1 MLSDWG
7 YQRFYGGEYEC
18 FDRGQEGAG
27 GCEEGVEEIVSRT
40 SERASLRSRR
50 ESELYLIL
58 VQVSNRLLPSPCF
71 GDRFTTA
78 LTNRQSEL
86 AAMEPKKE
94 TNGNGDAEEDV
105 PPESVSAAVSEHDEL
120 EETPAPS
127 EADHDEPPTS
137 PLSEPAVK
145 SRRQANAQQ
154 AAAKAEEEARIK
166 QEREIVK
173 AKKSESK
180 AIINEKKRLIDEE
193 EKLTIRL
200 RELDLEFRTHIYTL
214 RSRPLGYDR
223 FGNKIWWFD
232 GIGSGTPLSTSP
244 ADGGG
249 GTGGGGGGYG
259 TGRIYIQGVDDEEI
273 DWLVI
278 SGEVEKSYIEGRRAK
293 EEGERLGAG
302 EWGVYDTPEQVRF
315 LFLIFLLLSFSF
327 PSDSTPRS
335 GSIVNS
341 TSFIYFRQCTTK
353 RTA

>member
-1 MLSDWG
+1 MS
-7 YQRFYGGEYEC
+7 
-18 FDRGQEGAG
+18 A
-27 GCEEGVEEIVSRT
+27 
-40 SERASLRSRR
+40 RARLRSRR
-50 ESELYLIL
+50 VINLCLAL
-58 VQVSNRLLPSPCF
+58 VQVSLEMLSSSCF
-71 GDRFTTA
+71 KVPMWVG
-78 LTNRQSEL
+78 LTNRQAEL

-94 TNGNGDAEEDV
+94 NGNGDAEEDV
-105 PPESVSAAVSEHDEL
+105 PADTVSAAVSEHDEL
-120 EETPAPS
+120 EDTPAPS
-127 EADHDEPPTS
+127 EADHEEPPTS

-180 AIINEKKRLIDEE
+180 AIVNEKKRLIDEE

-244 ADGGG
+244 SADAGV
-249 GTGGGGGGYG
+249 GYG
-259 TGRIYIQGVDDEEI
+259 TGRLYIQGVDEEEI

-278 SGEVEKSYIEGRRAK
+278 SGEVEKGYIEGRRGK
-293 EEGERLGAG
+293 EEGERLSAG
-302 EWGVYDTPEQVRF
+302 EWGVYDTPEQVCF
-315 LFLIFLLLSFSF
+315 FFQLSPPF
-327 PSDSTPRS
+327 PRS
-335 GSIVNS
+335 QDVSYLVFHLLDISSPRILRWN
-341 TSFIYFRQCTTK
+341 RH
-353 RTA
+353 

>member
-1 MLSDWG
+1 
-7 YQRFYGGEYEC
+7 
-18 FDRGQEGAG
+18 
-27 GCEEGVEEIVSRT
+27 
-40 SERASLRSRR
+40 
-50 ESELYLIL
+50 
-58 VQVSNRLLPSPCF
+58 
-71 GDRFTTA
+71 
-78 LTNRQSEL
+78 
-86 AAMEPKKE
+86 MEPKKE
-94 TNGNGDAEEDV
+94 NGNGEAEEDV
-105 PPESVSAAVSEHDEL
+105 PADTVSAAVSEHDEL
-120 EETPAPS
+120 EDTPAPS
-127 EADHDEPPTS
+127 EADHEEPPTS

-244 ADGGG
+244 SADAGA
-249 GTGGGGGGYG
+249 GYG
-259 TGRIYIQGVDDEEI
+259 TGRLYIQGVDEEEI

-278 SGEVEKSYIEGRRAK
+278 SGEVEKGYIEGRRGK

-302 EWGVYDTPEQVRF
+302 EWGLYDTPEQVRVPSQPF
-315 LFLIFLLLSFSF
+315 LYSQDLNMFHIWCFTFSIFSSPGSSDAMKNGMDANISYT
-327 PSDSTPRS
+327 PS
-335 GSIVNS
+335 
-341 TSFIYFRQCTTK
+341 K
-353 RTA
+353 RG

>member
-1 MLSDWG
+1 
-7 YQRFYGGEYEC
+7 
-18 FDRGQEGAG
+18 
-27 GCEEGVEEIVSRT
+27 
-40 SERASLRSRR
+40 
-50 ESELYLIL
+50 
-58 VQVSNRLLPSPCF
+58 
-71 GDRFTTA
+71 
-78 LTNRQSEL
+78 
-86 AAMEPKKE
+86 MEPKKE

-105 PPESVSAAVSEHDEL
+105 PAESVSAAVSEHDEL

-127 EADHDEPPTS
+127 EADHEEPPTS

-244 ADGGG
+244 AADA
-249 GTGGGGGGYG
+249 GGGGGGYG
-259 TGRIYIQGVDDEEI
+259 TGRLYIQGVDDEEI

-278 SGEVEKSYIEGRRAK
+278 SGEVEKGYIEGRRAK

-315 LFLIFLLLSFSF
+315 SVFLNSLSSIPKRPPIFQS
-327 PSDSTPRS
+327 PWYTYSTYS
-335 GSIVNS
+335 CLEYSAS
-341 TSFIYFRQCTTK
+341 
-353 RTA
+353 

>member
-1 MLSDWG
+1 
-7 YQRFYGGEYEC
+7 
-18 FDRGQEGAG
+18 
-27 GCEEGVEEIVSRT
+27 
-40 SERASLRSRR
+40 
-50 ESELYLIL
+50 
-58 VQVSNRLLPSPCF
+58 
-71 GDRFTTA
+71 
-78 LTNRQSEL
+78 
-86 AAMEPKKE
+86 MEPKKE

-105 PPESVSAAVSEHDEL
+105 PAESVSAAVSEHDEL

-223 FGNKIWWFD
+223 FGNKVWWFD

-244 ADGGG
+244 AAADGGG
-249 GTGGGGGGYG
+249 AGGGYG
-259 TGRIYIQGVDDEEI
+259 TGRIYIQGVDEEEI

-278 SGEVEKSYIEGRRAK
+278 SGEVEKGYIEGRRAK
-293 EEGERLGAG
+293 EEGERLGPG
-302 EWGVYDTPEQVRF
+302 EWGVYDTPEQVRLSYFSYPYTIPKPPCSRDTLPPF
-315 LFLIFLLLSFSF
+315 LGIS
-327 PSDSTPRS
+327 STRHLP
-335 GSIVNS
+335 I
-341 TSFIYFRQCTTK
+341 TSEQRPTC
-353 RTA
+353 RNGC

>member
-1 MLSDWG
+1 VACILDLSTSS
-7 YQRFYGGEYEC
+7 R
-18 FDRGQEGAG
+18 AG
-27 GCEEGVEEIVSRT
+27 FLLADLDALSRVT
-40 SERASLRSRR
+40 
-50 ESELYLIL
+50 LI
-58 VQVSNRLLPSPCF
+58 
-71 GDRFTTA
+71 
-78 LTNRQSEL
+78 NRQAEL

-105 PPESVSAAVSEHDEL
+105 PADSVSAAVSEHDEL

-127 EADHDEPPTS
+127 EADHEEPPTS

-223 FGNKIWWFD
+223 FGNKVWWFD

-244 ADGGG
+244 SAADVGGG
-249 GTGGGGGGYG
+249 PGGGGGYG
-259 TGRIYIQGVDDEEI
+259 TGRLYIQGVDEEEI

-278 SGEVEKSYIEGRRAK
+278 SGEVEKGYIEGRRAK

-302 EWGVYDTPEQVRF
+302 EWGVYDTPEQVR
-315 LFLIFLLLSFSF
+315 LSYFSYPYTLPKE
-327 PSDSTPRS
+327 PSSSDTLTPVS
-335 GSIVNS
+335 GISPTRHLPI
-341 TSFIYFRQCTTK
+341 TSEQRPTC
-353 RTA
+353 RNGC